1 MRHLVAILF
10 VALLCVP
17 GFAQKTNVYEGF
29 DIYGLDTAKK
39 PKKNSFAIDLGIAQ
53 QFKLGV
59 RWQHNFGRYFAWDI
73 LAFKYTRDWS
83 EENWNYSDGGN
94 ADNTNEIALTTGVRG
109 FTPAFANK
117 KLKGFVSFAL
127 GYGVCWHND
136 YWHNDYSYYYSY
148 YGVELSNHC
157 AIDFTFGLQICDR
170 FSIAYGLDAMQG
182 GNSEFDMDKVG
193 HSLRLSVNF

>member
-1 MRHLVAILF
+1 MRRLVAILF
-10 VALLCVP
+10 IAFLCVP

-39 PKKNSFAIDLGIAQ
+39 PKKNSFAIDLGIGQ

-127 GYGVCWHND
+127 GYGSCWHNG
-136 YWHNDYSYYYSY
+136 YCQNDYSMT
-148 YGVELSNHC
+148 YGVEKSNHC

-182 GNSEFDMDKVG
+182 DNSEFDMDKVG

>member
-10 VALLCVP
+10 VGLLCVP

-59 RWQHNFGRYFAWDI
+59 RWQRNFGRYFAWDI

-83 EENWNYSDGGN
+83 EENWNYSDGK
-94 ADNTNEIALTTGVRG
+94 ADNTNEIALTTGFRG

-127 GYGVCWHND
+127 GYGGCWHNG

-170 FSIAYGLDAMQG
+170 YSIAYGLDAMKG
-182 GNSEFDMDKVG
+182 DNSEFDMDKVG

>member
-1 MRHLVAILF
+1 MRRLVAILF
-10 VALLCVP
+10 IAFLCVP

-59 RWQHNFGRYFAWDI
+59 RWQRNFGRYFAWDI

-83 EENWNYSDGGN
+83 EENWNYSDGGK

-117 KLKGFVSFAL
+117 KLKGFLSFAL
-127 GYGVCWHND
+127 GYGGCWHNG
-136 YWHNDYSYYYSY
+136 YWHKDYSYWYD
-148 YGVELSNHC
+148 YGVEQSNHC

-170 FSIAYGLDAMQG
+170 YSIAYGLDAMQG
-182 GNSEFDMDKVG
+182 CNSEFDMAKVG

>member
-1 MRHLVAILF
+1 MKRLITILF

-39 PKKNSFAIDLGIAQ
+39 PKKNSFAIDLGIGQ

-83 EENWNYSDGGN
+83 EDNWFYGSGN
-94 ADNTNEIALTTGVRG
+94 ADNVDEIALTTGVRG
-109 FTPAFANK
+109 FTPAFVNK
-117 KLKGFVSFAL
+117 KLKGFMSFAL
-127 GYGVCWHND
+127 GYGGSWHND
-136 YWHNDYSYYYSY
+136 YHDSYYSSY
-148 YGVELSNHC
+148 YRVEQSNHC
-157 AIDFTFGLQICDR
+157 AIDFTLGLQVCDR
-170 FSIAYGLDAMQG
+170 FSIGYGLDTMQG
-182 GNSEFDMDKVG
+182 YDSYYEMTKVG
-193 HSLRLSVNF
+193 HSLRLSINF

>member
-1 MRHLVAILF
+1 MRRLVAILF
-10 VALLCVP
+10 IAFLCVP

-59 RWQHNFGRYFAWDI
+59 RWQRNFGRYFAWDI

-83 EENWNYSDGGN
+83 EENWNYSEGQ

>member
-1 MRHLVAILF
+1 MRRLVAILF
-10 VALLCVP
+10 IAFLCVP

-59 RWQHNFGRYFAWDI
+59 RWQRNFGRYFAWDI

-127 GYGVCWHND
+127 GYGGCWHND
-136 YWHNDYSYYYSY
+136 FYSYYSSY
-148 YGVELSNHC
+148 RDEEQSSHC

-182 GNSEFDMDKVG
+182 DNSEFDMDKVG

>member
-1 MRHLVAILF
+1 MRRLVAILF
-10 VALLCVP
+10 IAFLCVP

-59 RWQHNFGRYFAWDI
+59 RWQRNFGRYFAWDI

-127 GYGVCWHND
+127 GYGGCWHND

-182 GNSEFDMDKVG
+182 DNSEFDMDKVG

>member
-1 MRHLVAILF
+1 MRRLVAILF
-10 VALLCVP
+10 IAFLCVP

-39 PKKNSFAIDLGIAQ
+39 PKKNSFAIDLGIGQ

-127 GYGVCWHND
+127 GYGSCWHNG
-136 YWHNDYSYYYSY
+136 YCQNDYSMT
-148 YGVELSNHC
+148 YGVEKSNHC

-170 FSIAYGLDAMQG
+170 YSVAYGLDAMQG
-182 GNSEFDMDKVG
+182 CAQDEIDKVG